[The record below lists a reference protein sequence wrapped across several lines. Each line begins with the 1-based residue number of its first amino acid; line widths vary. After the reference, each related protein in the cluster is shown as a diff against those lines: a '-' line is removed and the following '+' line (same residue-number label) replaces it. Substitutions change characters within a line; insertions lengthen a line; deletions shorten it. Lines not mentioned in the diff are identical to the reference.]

1 MDSGSLASGGHG
13 VYGLRYYNWRS
24 LMQVLVKSFEEAFW
38 DPTLYSDEMSSEL
51 ISFAS
56 SEVHLEDLNDSC
68 WRNIFT
74 WFLNLEGFGLLACTL
89 SRLG

>member
-1 MDSGSLASGGHG
+1 
-13 VYGLRYYNWRS
+13 
-24 LMQVLVKSFEEAFW
+24 MQVLVESFEEAFW
-38 DPTLYSDEMSSEL
+38 DPTLFSDEMCSEL
-51 ISFAS
+51 ISFAC
-56 SEVHLEDLNDSC
+56 SEVHLEDLNDIC